1 MIEVRYVLRRI
12 RYVDVTIESPLSHYG
27 RRMNVLKEK
36 DEMPNLVFE
45 WLLYM
50 RRAKAALNVKNF
62 VTHRY
67 FEYTFLKIVFKGIT

>member
-1 MIEVRYVLRRI
+1 
-12 RYVDVTIESPLSHYG
+12 
-27 RRMNVLKEK
+27 MNVLKEK

-62 VTHRY
+62 VRHRY
-67 FEYTFLKIVFKGIT
+67 FEYTFLKIVFKDIT